1 MPSRLGRNDPCHC
14 GSGKKYKAC
23 HLGQDEA
30 KAREVRAKA
39 EAEQPATAAAPAA
52 TPAESAKAAPAVARH
67 STRQPWKGGM
77 QNTRG
82 FQKVTASRKVGGGG

>member
-1 MPSRLGRNDPCHC
+1 MPSTLGRNDPCHC

-23 HLGQDEA
+23 HLGPDEA
-30 KAREVRAKA
+30 KAREVRAKVA
-39 EAEQPATAAAPAA
+39 EDAPAA
-52 TPAESAKAAPAVARH
+52 ASAEAPAEPAKSAPATPRH
-67 STRQPWKGGM
+67 GTRQPWKGGI

>member
-1 MPSRLGRNDPCHC
+1 MPSTLGRNDPCHC
-14 GSGKKYKAC
+14 GSEKKYKAC
-23 HLGQDEA
+23 HLGPDEA
-30 KAREVRAKA
+30 KAREVRADAAKA
-39 EAEQPATAAAPAA
+39 EPTTAPASL
-52 TPAESAKAAPAVARH
+52 PAETAKAVPAAARH